1 MITRDVAQD
10 VPLYLT
16 IERTTSHYRAQ
27 RGCWG
32 TKAKTVKK
40 NTESQDLTGLIS
52 LKDAAE
58 RLKVRE
64 VTMRTYIVKYGLT
77 RNYRKIGGGGSRSRL
92 VLLES
97 EIKKL
102 ARDLRRK
109 ERKNE
114 RGCHAK

>member
-10 VPLYLT
+10 IPLYIT

-32 TKAKTVKK
+32 TKAKTAKK
-40 NTESQDLTGLIS
+40 NATESQDLTGLIS
-52 LKDAAE
+52 LKDAAD

-77 RNYRKIGGGGSRSRL
+77 RKYRKIGGSRSRL

-102 ARDLRRK
+102 ARDLRKK
-109 ERKNE
+109 ESKIE
-114 RGCHAK
+114 RARHAK